1 MRVFK
6 IFILFVSLTFSSL
19 AVAADYSGTWYHDG
33 NPVRIQKQFDRL
45 YLFCNEQQDC
55 KVGHINP
62 RGYVIVPEW
71 RVSGTLQSDGN
82 AISWSNQTL
91 WTRYPAY
98 PNVYPGFPNQS
109 IPYYLNGRWAHEGRS
124 TYIKIQSSGQV
135 VITNE
140 WGEAREGYLSGS
152 NTIVI
157 PSLNLRGTINSSR
170 NLIYWSNRTIWNR

>member
-1 MRVFK
+1 MRILKGFF
-6 IFILFVSLTFSSL
+6 IFILLFSSHL
-19 AVAADYSGTWYHDG
+19 AFATDYSGTWYHDG

-71 RVSGTLQSDGN
+71 RVSGTLQADGN
-82 AISWSNQTL
+82 TINWSNQTV
-91 WTRYPAY
+91 WARYPSFPNTYPGY
-98 PNVYPGFPNQS
+98 PNNN
-109 IPYYLNGRWAHEGRS
+109 IPFYLNGRWAHEGKS
-124 TYIKIQSSGQV
+124 TYLKIQSSGQV
-135 VITNE
+135 SMTNE
-140 WGEAREGYLSGS
+140 WGEVREGYLSGF

-157 PSLNLRGTINSSR
+157 PSLNLRGTVNASR